1 MEKEQT
7 IILQDGEKTGKPRDL
22 FFMWFAANIG
32 ILGIVYGAIIVNYQ
46 LSFFQ
51 SILVALLGPLS
62 FALVGYASL
71 SGRDSGAPTFV
82 MSRAAFGFKG
92 NFIPALVGWF
102 GQVGWLSVN
111 VTTGTLVLL
120 SIFNEFGIETSTPLK
135 FIAWLI
141 FAGLVLVSVSFSQ
154 ETLVKAQAFFTYIF
168 GGLTIVVLAFL
179 IPNTDWNHLF
189 ALKSGSWISSFLPA
203 LMFVII
209 GTGLTWTKAAS
220 DYSRYQSRKN
230 SSRSIIFNVTAGA
243 FIPLFLIIGTGIL
256 LASKVD
262 GLASAENP
270 VALIGSVLPGWMTII
285 YLIAALGGITPMC
298 FIGLKSSRLILAS
311 FNLKVKDSTAIS
323 IHAVLITIIP
333 LYVLVVSNNFMGNF
347 QTFLSYLGIGLAA
360 WIAIYLIDYT
370 FLRRRV
376 GYNKQLL
383 EDPSFNP
390 FNTGGVIGWILGVG
404 SALILRNFIE
414 SSYFIPIT
422 LLISGGYYYFSIQA
436 KIKQMSEVKYEKD

>member
-7 IILQDGEKTGKPRDL
+7 IILQDGEKTGKPMDL
-22 FFMWFAANIG
+22 FFIWFAANIG

-51 SILVALLGPLS
+51 SILVAFLGPLS

-82 MSRAAFGFKG
+82 LSRVAFGFKG

-120 SIFNEFGIETSTPLK
+120 SIFNEFGLNTNTPLK
-135 FIAWLI
+135 IVAWLI
-141 FAGLVLVSVSFSQ
+141 FAGLVLVSVTFSQ
-154 ETLVKAQAFFTYIF
+154 QTLVKAQAFFTYVF
-168 GGLTIVVLAFL
+168 GGLTILVLAFL
-179 IPNTDWNHLF
+179 IPKTDWNLLF
-189 ALKSGSWISSFLPA
+189 SMKSGSWISGFLPA

-262 GLASAENP
+262 GLANAENP
-270 VALIGSVLPGWMTII
+270 VTLIGSVLPGWMTII
-285 YLIAALGGITPMC
+285 YLIAALGGLTPMC

-311 FNLKVKDSTAIS
+311 FNLNVKDSTAIS

-360 WIAIYLIDYT
+360 WIAIYLVDYI
-370 FLRRRV
+370 FLRRHI
-376 GYNKQLL
+376 GYSNRLL
-383 EDPSFNP
+383 EDPAYNP
-390 FNTGGVIGWILGVG
+390 INRGGVVSWILGVG
-404 SALILRNFIE
+404 SALTLMNFIE
-414 SSYFIPIT
+414 ASYYIPIT
-422 LLISGGYYYFSIQA
+422 LLISGGCYYTSIQA
-436 KIKQMSEVKYEKD
+436 EIKETSEVKYESV